1 MISLLNNSEVMEL
14 FRNGL
19 TDDIPNFSDLNCK
32 KNLIKFKPNSIA
44 ELCAIYSLNR
54 NEIEQNLAKFYNN
67 KLSETNIKYVHPA
80 LEQHLRETF
89 GIIIYTEQV
98 EHILQDL
105 ANISKTESYKIRKE
119 FGKRNVTALE
129 DYFIEFEN
137 GCIKNQDFLKHC
149 EILHK
154 DFRESISEIWDL
166 LQDNITETISFA
178 YVLKCVS
185 ESYFQALEITR
196 K

>member
-1 MISLLNNSEVMEL
+1 MISLLNNSEVMEI

-32 KNLIKFKPNSIA
+32 KILIKFKPNSLT

-54 NEIEQNLAKFYNN
+54 NGIEQNLGKYYDNR
-67 KLSETNIKYVHPA
+67 LSDTNIKYIYPI
-80 LEQHLRETF
+80 LEHHLRETF
-89 GIIIYTEQV
+89 GIIIYSEQV
-98 EHILQDL
+98 EYVLQDL
-105 ANISKTESYKIRKE
+105 ANISMTESYKIRKE
-119 FGKRNVTALE
+119 LGKRNVTALK

-137 GCIKNQDFLKHC
+137 GCLKNQEFLKSC
-149 EILHK
+149 QILHK
-154 DFRESISEIWDL
+154 DIRKSISEIWDL
-166 LQDNITETISFA
+166 LQDSTNDTISFA